1 MKVIAVIPA
10 YNESATI
17 EEVVDQTLEQLEQVI
32 VIDDAST
39 DGTSD
44 QLQNKAIQLVQN
56 VENLGKGGSLWRGI
70 QIALDSEADAV
81 ITLDADGQHRPE
93 DIPLLLEA
101 AQKTPGKIIIGSR
114 DMKAG
119 RVPRER
125 LLANRIANFWI
136 SWAAG
141 YPITDSQSGFRLYPA
156 ELFNKINIEISRQKS
171 FVFESEILIEAAYQG
186 VGSRSVSIPALYAAN
201 RRPSHFHPVRDI
213 VSITR
218 MVAWKLIRHGL
229 APLGLLRALGLMK
242 SRL

>member
-1 MKVIAVIPA
+1 MNVIAVIPA

-17 EEVVDQTLEQLEQVI
+17 VEVVDRTLEQLKQVI

-44 QLQNKAIQLVQN
+44 QLQNKAIHLVQN

-70 QIALDSEADAV
+70 QIALDRGADAI

-93 DIPLLLEA
+93 DIPLLLKS

-156 ELFNKINIEISRQKS
+156 ELFKKIKIETSRQKS
-171 FVFESEILIEAAYQG
+171 FVFESEILIEAAYHG
-186 VGSRSVSIPALYAAN
+186 VGSRSVSIPAIYAPD
-201 RRPSHFHPVRDI
+201 RRPSHFHPIRDI

-218 MVAWKLIRHGL
+218 MVAWRLLRSGL
-229 APLGLLRALGLMK
+229 APVGLLRSLGVIR